1 MKKLLIINGSPR
13 YDRGASSTLI
23 EDMKPYIKVPYDV
36 CFSGGLNSFN
46 DELRPLLKEADSIM
60 FVFPVYVDSLPSNL
74 TYCLKYIYDNKEE
87 IGIKKD
93 AKIFVYAQCGLHE
106 ADQTET
112 SIDIIRNWAQ
122 RMDLQFVQ
130 AVGFGASGTLLGAK
144 KFAAGEGIKRDMP
157 AIIETLMKAV
167 ETGQGGE
174 NQYATV
180 TISREE
186 YQAASEAAW
195 RKLALRNG
203 LEEIDLDK
211 RW

>member
-13 YDRGASSTLI
+13 NDRGASATLI
-23 EDMKPYIKVPYDV
+23 EDMKPYINVPYEV
-36 CFSGGLNSFN
+36 CHSGGLNDFN
-46 DELRPLLKEADSIM
+46 QEIAEHLKDAEGIM
-60 FVFPVYVDSLPSNL
+60 FVYPVYVDSLPSNL
-74 TYCLKYIYDNKEE
+74 TYCLKYIYENRDLLEINK
-87 IGIKKD
+87 G
-93 AKIFVYAQCGLHE
+93 AKVFVYAQCGLHE
-106 ADQTET
+106 ANQTET
-112 SIDIIRNWAQ
+112 SIEIIKNWAQ
-122 RMDLQFVQ
+122 RMNLPFVQ

-157 AIIETLMKAV
+157 TIIETLMKAV

-186 YQAASEAAW
+186 YQAASEAVW
-195 RKLALRNG
+195 RKLAARNG

>member
-1 MKKLLIINGSPR
+1 MNKLLIINGSPR
-13 YDRGASSTLI
+13 NDKGASATLI
-23 EDMKPYIKVPYDV
+23 EDMKPYIKVPYEV
-36 CFSGGLNSFN
+36 CYSGGLNDFN
-46 DELRPLLKEADSIM
+46 EELIPHLKEADGIM
-60 FVFPVYVDSLPSNL
+60 FVYPVYVDSLPSNL
-74 TYCLKYIYDNKEE
+74 TYCLKYIYDNKDS

-106 ADQTET
+106 ANQTET
-112 SIDIIRNWAQ
+112 SIEIVKNWAQ
-122 RMDLQFVQ
+122 RMELQFVQ

-157 AIIETLMKAV
+157 TIIETLMKAV

-195 RKLALRNG
+195 RKLAARNG